1 MAGSVNRVILL
12 GRLGKDPEVK
22 YTQSGQALA
31 RFSLATD
38 DRRKD
43 ESGNWVDQTE
53 WHNIVVFGK
62 QAETAGEY
70 AKKGSLVYVEGK
82 LRYRSWDDKES
93 GQKRYMTEIWGDRW
107 QFVGPKQDG
116 GAARPASG
124 GAGGTASTTS
134 SAGSSPPEPS
144 ERLDDHED
152 LPF

>member
-31 RFSLATD
+31 RVSLATD

-53 WHNIVVFGK
+53 WHNIVLFGK

-107 QFVGPKQDG
+107 QFVGPRQDG
-116 GAARPASG
+116 GASRQSVGGYAAPPAASSKTPASN
-124 GAGGTASTTS
+124 
-134 SAGSSPPEPS
+134 PEPLD
-144 ERLDDHED
+144 RMDDHED

>member
-1 MAGSVNRVILL
+1 LAGSVNRVILL

-43 ESGNWVDQTE
+43 ESGNWVDQTD
-53 WHNIVVFGK
+53 WHNIVCFGK

-70 AKKGSLVYVEGK
+70 AKKGALVYIEGK
-82 LRYRSWDDKES
+82 LRYRSWDDKET
-93 GQKRYMTEIWGDRW
+93 GQKRYMTEIWADRW
-107 QFVGPKQDG
+107 QFVGPRQDSSAPRSAEPAPTS
-116 GAARPASG
+116 AAP
-124 GAGGTASTTS
+124 TASSAPTS
-134 SAGSSPPEPS
+134 FPEPV